1 MATPIED
8 ITFLARTGR
17 SLTGISGADI
27 TLPASVTA
35 EGLSKNGNI
44 SIDALGGTTRTLLIG
59 NSTPGQVCDVSC
71 DGHAEFASYVA
82 GLGII
87 SYLGDVTVRRNPG
100 TGFGGSLTG
109 TFTAART
116 LTLPD
121 FDGNVVVTST
131 TNVNTGRIMV
141 SGNVHLQDNGSTQAI
156 QLTGAP
162 TSNRAVTFPDASGTV
177 VLQDGSGDATVSRWI
192 ICNTPF
198 MRGATGTDNM
208 RFNTSGVSGSHAVTI
223 PSKSGTMAVGTP
235 AAAIADLVV
244 GVATVD
250 DCAAAINSI
259 LAVLRGFEQVS
270 P

>member
-8 ITFLARTGR
+8 ITFLARTARG
-17 SLTGISGADI
+17 LKGVSGGDI
-27 TLPASVTA
+27 TLPSSTTA
-35 EGLSKNGNI
+35 EGLDKAGNI
-44 SIDALGGTTRTLLIG
+44 TIDAHAGTDTNVDVTNTGAGGVTLRVFGDVAASAILTDDLTVSNGIAFKDDPGVSKGVIDGTFSATRTF
-59 NSTPGQVCDVSC
+59 NFP
-71 DGHAEFASYVA
+71 
-82 GLGII
+82 
-87 SYLGDVTVRRNPG
+87 N
-100 TGFGGSLTG
+100 
-109 TFTAART
+109 
-116 LTLPD
+116 

-131 TNVNTGRIMV
+131 TNVNAGRIMV
-141 SGNVHLQDNGSTQAI
+141 SGNVHLQDNGSTKAI

-177 VLQDGSGDATVSRWI
+177 VLQDGSGNATVSHWI
-192 ICNTPF
+192 VCDTPF

-208 RFNTSGVSGSHAVTI
+208 RFNCSGVSGSRAVTI

-250 DCAAAINSI
+250 DCAAAINRI